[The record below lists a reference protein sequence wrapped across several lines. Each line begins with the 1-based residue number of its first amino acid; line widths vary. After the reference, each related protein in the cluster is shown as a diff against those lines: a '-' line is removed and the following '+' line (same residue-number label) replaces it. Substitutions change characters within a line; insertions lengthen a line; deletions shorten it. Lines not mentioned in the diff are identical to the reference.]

1 MARPTCSCCICFVL
15 KCTFT
20 NVERLPT
27 VPPLPPRWMLRV
39 TVAFVQPASQ
49 QRPHLLQVLESIG
62 TVHHD
67 SSESEEEEAGPVDM
81 Q

>member
-1 MARPTCSCCICFVL
+1 
-15 KCTFT
+15 
-20 NVERLPT
+20 
-27 VPPLPPRWMLRV
+27 MLRV

-67 SSESEEEEAGPVDM
+67 SSESEEEEADPADM